1 MLTKAIILSLIAVIG
16 IADSRLF
23 GRTNF
28 EQPLVMGAF
37 VGIALGDLT
46 KGLIVGAA
54 LELIFMGIVNIGA
67 AAPPDLVLGS
77 VIATAFAIL
86 SNTNAQT
93 ALTIALPVAILG
105 QMIGI
110 LLRMFMS
117 TFVHMAERDIDNGN
131 FAKARRYHI
140 VWGPIL
146 YALMYFIPVFVA
158 IYFGTDVV
166 KTIVQA
172 IPDWVTNGLNLA
184 SKILPAYG
192 FALLMQT
199 MVSKKTVVYLLLG
212 FFVTAYAGL
221 SVTGVA
227 IFAAILVLILNEILP
242 KKNASSAANE
252 MDELDDDLDD
262 DLEEL

>member
-1 MLTKAIILSLIAVIG
+1 MLLNAILLGIIAVFG
-16 IADSRLF
+16 TMDSRML

-28 EQPLVMGAF
+28 EQPLVMAAL
-37 VGIALGDLT
+37 VGVALGDLT
-46 KGLIVGAA
+46 KGLIVGAS

-77 VIATAFAIL
+77 VMATAFAIL
-86 SNTNAQT
+86 SDTNAQT

-105 QMIGI
+105 QMVGI

-117 TFVHMAERDIDNGN
+117 TFVHKAESDIEKGE
-131 FAKARRYHI
+131 FAKARRFHI
-140 VWGPIL
+140 LWGPIL
-146 YALMYFIPVFVA
+146 YSLMYFVPVFVA
-158 IYFGTDVV
+158 IYFGADVV
-166 KTIVQA
+166 KEIVQS
-172 IPDWVTNGLNLA
+172 IPAWLTNGLNLA

-199 MVSKKTVVYLLLG
+199 MLSKKTVAYLLLG
-212 FFVTAYAGL
+212 FFITAYAGL

-227 IFAAILVLILNEILP
+227 IFAALLVIILNEILP
-242 KKNASSAANE
+242 KNSVDQGLAS
-252 MDELDDDLDD
+252 DEDD

>member
-1 MLTKAIILSLIAVIG
+1 MLTKAILLG
-16 IADSRLF
+16 IISVFGVMDSRML

-28 EQPLVMGAF
+28 EQPLVMGAL

-46 KGLIVGAA
+46 KGLIVGAS
-54 LELIFMGIVNIGA
+54 LELIFMGIVNISA

-77 VIATAFAIL
+77 VMATTFAIL
-86 SNTNAQT
+86 SHTNAQT

-105 QMIGI
+105 QMVGI

-117 TFVHMAERDIDNGN
+117 TFVHRAESDIENGD
-131 FAKARRYHI
+131 FAKARRFHI
-140 VWGPIL
+140 LWGPIL
-146 YALMYFIPVFVA
+146 YSLMYFVPVFIA
-158 IYFGTDVV
+158 IYFGADVV
-166 KTIVQA
+166 KDIVQS
-172 IPDWVTNGLNLA
+172 IPSWLTDGLNLA

-199 MVSKKTVVYLLLG
+199 MVSKKTVVYLLIG
-212 FFVTAYAGL
+212 FFITAYGGL

-227 IFAAILVLILNEILP
+227 IFAGLLVLVLNEILP
-242 KKNASSAANE
+242 KNNVVEASSD
-252 MDELDDDLDD
+252 DELDD